1 MRTMIE
7 RVRREIGGLPGPR
20 ISDLALMD
28 YINEA
33 VRTLV
38 AVSDMENDDLWLRTT
53 EKQTQTTSI
62 VAGTSAYALPAN
74 FFRPVA
80 LFVTDSRGEVRQYPL
95 LSVRMAADTND
106 RGYTIDG
113 TNFNV
118 LPEPATAVT
127 NGLAF
132 YYLLAPSEVTTL
144 AGSIGLSDVFAD
156 RIKLHAVMRA
166 KAAKSGDASA
176 MSSFYQLTQ
185 RTPETVQKE

>member
-62 VAGTSAYALPAN
+62 VAGTSAYALPAS
-74 FFRPVA
+74 FFRPIA
-80 LFVTDSRGEVRQYPL
+80 LFVTDSRGEVRQYPF
-95 LSVRMAADTND
+95 LSARMATTTND
-106 RGYTIDG
+106 RGYTMDA
-113 TNFNV
+113 TNFNI
-118 LPEPATAVT
+118 LPEPTVAVT
-127 NGLAF
+127 SGLVF
-132 YYLLAPSEVTTL
+132 YYLLAPTEVTTL

-166 KAAKSGDASA
+166 KAGKAQDPSA
-176 MSSFYQLTQ
+176 MTQFYQLTQ